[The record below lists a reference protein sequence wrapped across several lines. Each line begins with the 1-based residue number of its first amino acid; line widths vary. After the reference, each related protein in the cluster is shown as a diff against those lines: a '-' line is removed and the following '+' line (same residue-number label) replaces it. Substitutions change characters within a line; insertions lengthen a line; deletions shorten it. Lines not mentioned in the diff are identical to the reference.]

1 MRSSTEALL
10 PRRQLAPAGSN
21 AEAIDRYLPQQ
32 KLMRPRPSVSRCP
45 ATSSGVACGCAL
57 STRTWLSFPSSTSNS
72 LRPIPAFSSHPSSR
86 TASVR
91 LLDATIRSP
100 CYRFTGTLC
109 APAVDDCVFEE
120 PNCRSSPEDCFTSCT
135 GAPTENRDSLRC
147 APLTNGS
154 GVKARSLPTGEV
166 TCFLIRSAT
175 GGTLR

>member
-1 MRSSTEALL
+1 MEA
-10 PRRQLAPAGSN
+10 PRPLGCLAPAGSN
-21 AEAIDRYLPQQ
+21 ADAMNRYLPQQ

-45 ATSSGVACGCAL
+45 ATSSGVASGCAL

-91 LLDATIRSP
+91 SLDPTIRSL

-109 APAVDDCVFEE
+109 APAVDDCVFED
-120 PNCRSSPEDCFTSCT
+120 PNCRSSHEDCFASCT
-135 GAPTENRDSLRC
+135 GAPTENRDSLHC

-154 GVKARSLPTGEV
+154 GVKLGRSRLEKPPASPSGHRQTVHFDE
-166 TCFLIRSAT
+166 
-175 GGTLR
+175 